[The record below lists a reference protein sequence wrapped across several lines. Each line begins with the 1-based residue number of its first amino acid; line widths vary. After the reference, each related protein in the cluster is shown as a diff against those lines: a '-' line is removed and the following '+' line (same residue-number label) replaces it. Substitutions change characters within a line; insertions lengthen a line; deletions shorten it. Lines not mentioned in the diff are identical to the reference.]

1 MERINLDH
9 GSIKPVDERVHSY
22 MIETLKEGIGNPSS
36 LHEDGR
42 RGKTLIED
50 ARSKV
55 ARLIGGEAKG
65 VIFTSGATEANNM
78 ALIGMAQRAKKAG
91 GKVLISAIEHMS
103 IINPSKHIS
112 KMGFEV
118 VRIPVD
124 SDGMLDMGAFE
135 KEISKDTALV
145 SFMYAN
151 GEIGTIQP
159 ISEIGKITSEMR
171 VPFHVDAASCCGSI
185 PIDVKAS
192 NIDLLSLSSNSL
204 YGPMGVGALYM
215 RPGIRV
221 SPIVLGGGQEFGM
234 RSGTENIPGI
244 VGMGKA
250 AELAGQEMEKDAQR
264 LSGLRDQLIE
274 GVLGKIEHSYLT
286 GHRKKRLPDHA
297 SLRFSFIE
305 GESLLLNMDMEGIS
319 VSTGSACTSKTL
331 EPSHVLLAMGL
342 KHEEVHGSLVFTFGR
357 ESKERDV
364 EHVLEVLPGI
374 VDKLRA
380 LSPLGPGKSF

>member
-364 EHVLEVLPGI
+364 EHVLAVLPGI